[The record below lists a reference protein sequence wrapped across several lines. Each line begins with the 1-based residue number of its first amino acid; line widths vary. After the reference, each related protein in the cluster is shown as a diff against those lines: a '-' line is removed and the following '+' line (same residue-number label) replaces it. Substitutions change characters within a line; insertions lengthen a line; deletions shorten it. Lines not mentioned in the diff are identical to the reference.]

1 MIFIENP
8 SREEIRTKANRQ
20 QYSSICTIEKESNS
34 ASQQEGM
41 LLTDQSEDGRR
52 PQRETATLQTATPTK
67 QTKPLRTFTKTYTE
81 LQISK
86 VL

>member
-1 MIFIENP
+1 
-8 SREEIRTKANRQ
+8 
-20 QYSSICTIEKESNS
+20 
-34 ASQQEGM
+34 M
-41 LLTDQSEDGRR
+41 LLTGQSEDGRR
-52 PQRETATLQTATPTK
+52 PQRETATLQTVNPAE